1 MMIRKT
7 WSVTKKELLHITRST
22 GTLFLVTASPV
33 VMLVLMAYAF
43 AADIKSVPIA
53 VYDQDLTP
61 LSRAYV
67 RTLVG
72 GPDLVLTGYVES
84 LDDVDYLLAH
94 GTIRGAVIIQDGF
107 EKQVETG
114 SGLPIQVIVDGTE
127 PESGGFAY
135 QHILGRTSAFVEGRI
150 QSAALASGVPLQQLE
165 SPLDLRTRIW
175 YNPGLNAVQDVV
187 PALISVILSLPAV
200 SLSAAIAREKEH
212 GSLEQL
218 IASPLSKFELL
229 AGKVLPYVLIGVL
242 DVFLSLAASKVVF
255 GVYFRGSLILLLL
268 FSVDYFVASLA
279 IALII
284 SIYSRTQRAAMA
296 LAILFFLFPGFFL
309 SGIFF
314 PLVAMPP
321 LMRMEANFLPSTQFV
336 AILRGLFLKGVGF
349 NILWGYGLALLVMG
363 LAFGAFAVLRFQ
375 KKLV

>member
-1 MMIRKT
+1 MIRKT
-7 WSVTKKELLHITRST
+7 WAVTKKEMLHITRSA

-43 AADIKSVPIA
+43 AADIKRVPIA

-61 LSRAYV
+61 LSRTYV
-67 RTLVG
+67 SALVG
-72 GPDLVLTGYVES
+72 GPDLVLTGYVDS
-84 LDDVDYLLAH
+84 LEAVDRLLEH
-94 GTIRGAVIIQDGF
+94 STIRAAVIIQNGF
-107 EKQVETG
+107 EKAVETG
-114 SGLPIQVIVDGTE
+114 DSVPVQVIVDGTE

-135 QHILGRTSAFVEGRI
+135 EHIVEHTVDFVEGRLRN
-150 QSAALASGVPLQQLE
+150 AALARGVPEKQLT

-175 YNPGLNAVQDVV
+175 YNPGLDAVQDVV
-187 PALISVILSLPAV
+187 PALIAVILSLPAV

-218 IASPLSKFELL
+218 IASPISKFALL

-242 DVFLSLAASKVVF
+242 DVFLSLAVSKAVF
-255 GVYFRGSLILLLL
+255 GVYFRGSLLLLLL

-296 LAILFFLFPGFFL
+296 LAILFFLFPGLFL

-314 PLVAMPP
+314 PLIAMPP
-321 LMRMEANFLPSTQFV
+321 EMQMEANLLPSTQFV

-349 NILWGYGLALLVMG
+349 DILWGYGLALLVMG
-363 LAFGAFAVLRFQ
+363 LVFGAFAVLRFQ

>member
-1 MMIRKT
+1 MIRKT
-7 WSVTKKELLHITRST
+7 WSVTKKELLHIIRSA

-67 RTLVG
+67 GALVG
-72 GPDLVLTGYVES
+72 GPDLVLTGYVDS
-84 LDDVDYLLAH
+84 LGAVDRLLERN
-94 GTIRGAVIIQDGF
+94 TIRAAVIIQDGF
-107 EKQVETG
+107 EEQLETA
-114 SGLPIQVIVDGTE
+114 SGLPVQVIVDGTE

-135 QHILGRTSAFVEGRI
+135 EHIVGHTVNFAEERL
-150 QSAALASGVPLQQLE
+150 QDAALARGVPEGQLA
-165 SPLDLRTRIW
+165 SPLDLRTRVW
-175 YNPGLNAVQDVV
+175 YNPGLDAVQDVV
-187 PALISVILSLPAV
+187 PALIAVILSLPAV

-218 IASPLSKFELL
+218 IASPLSKLELL
-229 AGKVLPYVLIGVL
+229 VGKVLPYVLIGVL
-242 DVFLSLAASKVVF
+242 DVFLSLAVSKAVF
-255 GVYFRGSLILLLL
+255 GVYFRGSLLLLLL

-296 LAILFFLFPGFFL
+296 LAILFFLFPGLFL

-314 PLVAMPP
+314 PLIAMPP
-321 LMRMEANFLPSTQFV
+321 MMQMEANFLPSTQFV
-336 AILRGLFLKGVGF
+336 AILRGLFLKGAGF
-349 NILWGYGLALLVMG
+349 EILWGYGLALLAMG
-363 LAFGAFAVLRFQ
+363 LAFGGFAVLRFQ